1 MSNNQWLKELRALK
15 SLSQE
20 SLGKMAGVSQDMIS
34 KIEKG
39 DRLPSVKVAKKI
51 SEVVGIDWTKFFDDE

>member
-1 MSNNQWLKELRALK
+1 MSNNQWLKELRTLK
-15 SLSQE
+15 SLSQA
-20 SLGKMAGVSQDMIS
+20 SLGKKTGVSQDMIS

-51 SEVVGIDWTKFFDDE
+51 SEVLGIDWTKFFDDE